1 MRREVFERF
10 FTANFE
16 APAESP
22 LESILKGHPVE
33 TLKGL
38 FAALEPL
45 VQGLEQQFEQVTEPE
60 VLTLL
65 KNTTLV
71 GVLPAPHPILIHRF
85 RANPDTR
92 DWVQTFLWA
101 VIYINLQALQL
112 FNTAGVQLFQVR
124 AKD

>member
-10 FTANFE
+10 FTTSSE
-16 APAESP
+16 ALSESP
-22 LESILKGHPVE
+22 LVSLLKSHPVE
-33 TLKGL
+33 TLKEL
-38 FAALEPL
+38 FAALDPL
-45 VQGLEQQFEQVTEPE
+45 VQGLEQQYEQVTEPE

-65 KNTTLV
+65 RNTTLV
-71 GVLPAPHPILIHRF
+71 GVLPAPHAILIHRF

-92 DWVQTFLWA
+92 DWIQTYLWA

-112 FNTAGVQLFQVR
+112 FNTPGVQLFQIK